1 MEEMTNA
8 QINVHSAEPR
18 TLYIVGTP
26 IGNLMDV
33 TIRAIQILRSVDIVL
48 AEDTRRTSKLLK
60 SYNISAKLMTFNE
73 HSSDKKIEEIIEI
86 LKSGKSVAQVSDAG
100 MPVVS
105 DPGAKLV
112 RRCREEGLK
121 VQVIPGPSALTSAVA
136 TCGFSGTH
144 FYFIGFMPRDKKRR
158 RLLKRLKECEL
169 IQTIVFF
176 ESPERLRKTLEDVL
190 SILGDVEI
198 CVARELTKVHEEVF
212 CGTVSE
218 ALAHF
223 KEPLGEITVV
233 LKIGRDNSDVED

>member
-1 MEEMTNA
+1 MEERLETTRNF
-8 QINVHSAEPR
+8 AEPG
-18 TLYIVGTP
+18 TFYIVGTP

-33 TIRAIQILRSVDIVL
+33 TIRALKILRTVDVVL

-60 SYNISAKLMTFNE
+60 SYNIDAKLMTFNE
-73 HSSDKKIEEIIEI
+73 HASEKKIEEIIEI

-100 MPVVS
+100 MPVIS
-105 DPGAKLV
+105 DPGARLV
-112 RRCREEGLK
+112 RRCREEGIK

-136 TCGFSGTH
+136 ACGLSGTH

-158 RLLKRLKECEL
+158 RLLRKLKDCEL
-169 IQTIVFF
+169 VKTVVFF

-190 SILGDVEI
+190 QILGDVQI
-198 CVARELTKVHEEVF
+198 CVARELTKLHEEVF

-218 ALAHF
+218 ALTHF

-233 LKIGRDNSDVED
+233 LRIERGSSDVED